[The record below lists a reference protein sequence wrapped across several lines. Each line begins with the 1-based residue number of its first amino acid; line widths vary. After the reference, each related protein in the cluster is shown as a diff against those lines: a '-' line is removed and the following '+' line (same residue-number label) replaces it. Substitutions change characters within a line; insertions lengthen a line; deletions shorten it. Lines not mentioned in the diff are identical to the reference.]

1 MKKYLARFAVAL
13 LMSGTILNAGCNDGR
28 QESASS
34 PRGSHVAK
42 GVVLETVQLTEFPE
56 RQEAVGTVKAINT
69 ALVAARVAG
78 AITSLTVKEGDRV
91 RKGDLL
97 ATIEA
102 SETAAGAASARAGVE
117 EAKRALDEA
126 RARKKLADATFQR
139 YRNLFAEQA
148 VTRQEFENRQAE
160 QEIASQGVARAES
173 RLVQAGEGSAA
184 AATVAGYARVL
195 APLAGLVTSK
205 SVDRGVTVFPG
216 TPLITIEEDSGY
228 RLEVQ
233 APESLKSRIALGQ
246 MVEVV
251 LEGSVGTQQGR
262 IVEIVPVVDPA
273 SRTFMVK
280 VELNIKGLRSGA
292 YGRAFFPVG
301 TTKGLMLLRAAVVE
315 RGSLTSVWVVDGQNI
330 ARMRLVKPGRII
342 GDRVEILAGLSSG
355 ERIVVG
361 GIEKVT
367 DGTKVE

>member
-1 MKKYLARFAVAL
+1 MTKVLALFAVTL
-13 LMSGTILNAGCNDGR
+13 LMSITILNAGCSGGK
-28 QESASS
+28 QESATAG
-34 PRGSHVAK
+34 RGSTVAK
-42 GVVLETVQLTEFPE
+42 GVVLETLQLKELIE
-56 RQEAVGTVKAINT
+56 RQEAVGTVKAITT
-69 ALVAARVAG
+69 ALVAARIAG
-78 AITSLTVKEGDRV
+78 SITSLTVKEGDRV
-91 RKGDLL
+91 RKGELL

-102 SETAAGAASARAGVE
+102 SETAAGAAASKAGAE
-117 EAKRALDEA
+117 EAKRGLDEA

-173 RLVQAGEGSAA
+173 RLLQADELSRAA
-184 AATVAGYARVL
+184 STVAGYARVL

-205 SVDRGVTVFPG
+205 SVDRGATVFPG
-216 TPLITIEEDSGY
+216 MPLITIEEDSGY

-233 APESLKSRIALGQ
+233 APETLKSRIAVGQ
-246 MVEVV
+246 AVEVL

-280 VELNIKGLRSGA
+280 VELTIKGLRSGA
-292 YGRAFFPVG
+292 YGKVFFPVG
-301 TTKGLMLLRAAVVE
+301 TAKGLMVLKSAVVE
-315 RGSLTSVWVVDGQNI
+315 RGSLTSVWVVDGQNV
-330 ARMRLVKPGRII
+330 ARMRLVKPGKVI
-342 GDRVEILAGLSSG
+342 GDHVEILAGLSSG
-355 ERIVVG
+355 ERIVVN
-361 GIEKVT
+361 GIEKVS